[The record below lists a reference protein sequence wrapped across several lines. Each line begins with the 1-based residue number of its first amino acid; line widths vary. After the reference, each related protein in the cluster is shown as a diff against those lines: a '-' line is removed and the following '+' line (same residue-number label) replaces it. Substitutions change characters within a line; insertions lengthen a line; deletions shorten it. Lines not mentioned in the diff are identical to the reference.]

1 LRKCSKNCGRIELLN
16 PLLTKIDTAVY
27 RSLSLLF
34 VAACIYLG
42 NEVVLGFRCPG
53 TGADWPDAMLV
64 LLAAATTLMSMAR
77 RLPWQNVMLAAT
89 IVASIG
95 GLAAGVTARTGFPFG
110 VADGSAAPGL
120 KLLGALP
127 WAIPLIWVIALLNA
141 RGVGQLILWR
151 RRQSETYGF
160 QLLGLTIL
168 LVVLFDCGLESFA
181 TRVESYWAWKSPPV
195 MEWYGAPLRCLVGCA
210 AVTLLALVFSLPA
223 LMDKKP
229 TPPLRNY
236 QPLAIWVLL
245 NLLCVTGAVV
255 HRFWAVAGL
264 VTAAT
269 FGIAFFALRGGSGS
283 GVGGLGEEWKLSLM
297 PKLPRSRQPR

>member
-1 LRKCSKNCGRIELLN
+1 MAGRDAGAAGGRDDAHVDGA
-16 PLLTKIDTAVY
+16 P
-27 RSLSLLF
+27 
-34 VAACIYLG
+34 VALA
-42 NEVVLGFRCPG
+42 ER
-53 TGADWPDAMLV
+53 DAGGDDCCV
-64 LLAAATTLMSMAR
+64 H
-77 RLPWQNVMLAAT
+77 P
-89 IVASIG
+89 G
-95 GLAAGVTARTGFPFG
+95 GLAAGVDRPDRISVYG
-110 VADGSAAPGL
+110 VADAASAAPGL

-127 WAIPLIWVIALLNA
+127 WAVPLIWVIALLNA

-255 HRFWAVAGL
+255 HRG
-264 VTAAT
+264 
-269 FGIAFFALRGGSGS
+269 FGR
-283 GVGGLGEEWKLSLM
+283 W
-297 PKLPRSRQPR
+297 PDW